1 MSRRICSLLL
11 IAAAG
16 AALVA
21 GCGGSGNSSATTTAT
36 TTSSAAS
43 THSGAA
49 TTQTQTSSTPTATIP
64 SQGSAAGAVT
74 AYCKS
79 VLSVAQAHLTSA
91 QVNEFKQYCAALSH
105 ENATQ
110 IKTSVK
116 ELCTTILRGSLP
128 ASERSLAAAECAKF

>member
-1 MSRRICSLLL
+1 MTQPGQKFRRAVEENHPLQ
-11 IAAAG
+11 
-16 AALVA
+16 VV
-21 GCGGSGNSSATTTAT
+21 
-36 TTSSAAS
+36 
-43 THSGAA
+43 
-49 TTQTQTSSTPTATIP
+49 
-64 SQGSAAGAVT
+64 GAVT

-116 ELCTTILRGSLP
+116 ELCTTILKGSLP